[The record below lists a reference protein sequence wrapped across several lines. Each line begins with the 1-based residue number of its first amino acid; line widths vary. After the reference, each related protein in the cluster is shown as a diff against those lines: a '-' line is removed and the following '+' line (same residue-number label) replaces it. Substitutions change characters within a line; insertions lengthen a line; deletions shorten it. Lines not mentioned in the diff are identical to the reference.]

1 MVTQFP
7 IIKVKLST
15 NTYIARCNGKTAS
28 ATAGHDQAASAL
40 ARKLW
45 PTLTVKLAR
54 KQSGDSWEYS
64 VVSSMMHTPGEHE
77 HG

>member
-1 MVTQFP
+1 M
-7 IIKVKLST
+7 
-15 NTYIARCNGKTAS
+15 ARCNGKAAS

-54 KQSGDSWEYS
+54 MKSGDSWEYS
-64 VVSSMMHTPGEHE
+64 VVSSMMHTPVEHAVIGRFRNGGYTSGEH
-77 HG
+77 